1 MAYGLDTDSFLNAI
15 YRMTSQ
21 RGFPAQVISDNGTN
35 FVGAARELCELVNAL
50 DKTKIQELTVN
61 RGVVWIFNPP
71 SAPHFNGLHEIL
83 IKAAKR
89 AMFHVLNKGT
99 GSRHAE
105 AVDVFQA
112 APHNFVTKR
121 CFTAFNSY
129 EFQAK
134 S

>member
-1 MAYGLDTDSFLNAI
+1 MSSSNMCATKANKQSLGFLRGILHTMSHVSTD
-15 YRMTSQ
+15 
-21 RGFPAQVISDNGTN
+21 
-35 FVGAARELCELVNAL
+35 
-50 DKTKIQELTVN
+50 
-61 RGVVWIFNPP
+61 W
-71 SAPHFNGLHEIL
+71 
-83 IKAAKR
+83 
-89 AMFHVLNKGT
+89 T

-121 CFTAFNSY
+121 CLSAFNSY

>member
-1 MAYGLDTDSFLNAI
+1 MVIVSAERWTDLI
-15 YRMTSQ
+15 EQTTMLMMILGRWLLPTVQGMTKDSLSQ
-21 RGFPAQVISDNGTN
+21 LLLINLAVCADIIEFFDLLKLGFVKNT
-35 FVGAARELCELVNAL
+35 
-50 DKTKIQELTVN
+50 KT
-61 RGVVWIFNPP
+61 
-71 SAPHFNGLHEIL
+71 
-83 IKAAKR
+83 
-89 AMFHVLNKGT
+89 GT

-121 CFTAFNSY
+121 CFSAFNSY